1 MYGFFDFFFFLSPRP
16 NNNFLAVTVLC
27 SIGPSLHSSMWEFGR
42 NLQVC
47 NRMHKQKGLSSW
59 TSRTA
64 PAFVM
69 EVNSDL
75 L

>member
-1 MYGFFDFFFFLSPRP
+1 MYGFLIIFFVSPRP
-16 NNNFLAVTVLC
+16 NNNLLAVAVLC
-27 SIGPSLHSSMWEFGR
+27 SIGPSLHSSMWEFGC

-47 NRMHKQKGLSSW
+47 SRLHKQKGLSSW